1 MSMTDIRIT
10 PAAQATFDALSEAK
24 PEQAEAVHAA
34 IREIGTRTGEP
45 LDIPGSP
52 PDTPF
57 LALKTSLRDA
67 PVVVYRRT
75 LPDEPGDWL
84 VVSLLSSEEYQ
95 DVRRAEEIMSTA
107 PAVREIVN
115 AVVAG
120 TVATV
125 NVAAHPGTVTVTQPG
140 AAATTSTT
148 DK

>member
-24 PEQAEAVHAA
+24 PERAEAVHAA

-84 VVSLLSSEEYQ
+84 VVSLLSPEEYQ

-125 NVAAHPGTVTVTQPG
+125 NVTAHPGTVTQPG
-140 AAATTSTT
+140 GAATTSTT